1 VSGGGGYKTYYP
13 ESMYLNRM
21 EGNIDGKGN

>member
-1 VSGGGGYKTYYP
+1 LEIIKTYYP
-13 ESMYLNRM
+13 ESMHLNRM